1 MVENQGGV
9 LMKKVCVLL
18 AEGFEEIEAL
28 TVSDIMRRA
37 EVSCDLVSI
46 SEKKVVKSSHGVVVE
61 ADKIFDEDMEYD
73 LVVIPGGMPGATNL
87 RDDERVI
94 RFVKKQNKEG
104 RLIAAICAGPI
115 VLGRAGLSEGRNITS
130 YPGYEDEL
138 PNCEYLEDAVVVDRN
153 IITSRG
159 PATAMIFAYKLLEV
173 LGCGNKVHAIS
184 SGMLYKIL

>member
-1 MVENQGGV
+1 
-9 LMKKVCVLL
+9 MKKVCILL

-37 EVSCDLVSI
+37 EVKCDLVSI
-46 SEKKVVKSSHGVVVE
+46 GGKKVQSSHGVTVE
-61 ADKIFDEDMEYD
+61 ADKIFEENMDYD

-94 RFVKKQNKEG
+94 KFVKKQNKEG
-104 RLIAAICAGPI
+104 KLLGAICAGPI
-115 VLGRAGLSEGRNITS
+115 VLGRAGLTEGRNITS

-138 PNCEYLEDAVVVDRN
+138 PNCEYLEEAVVVDEN

-159 PATAMIFAYKLLEV
+159 PATAMTFAYKLLEV
-173 LGCGNKVHAIS
+173 LGYSHKVEGIS
-184 SGMLYKIL
+184 SGMLYKMFIG

>member
-1 MVENQGGV
+1 
-9 LMKKVCVLL
+9 MKKVCILL

-37 EVSCDLVSI
+37 EVTCDLVSI
-46 SEKKVVKSSHGVVVE
+46 GGKKVQSSHGVTVE
-61 ADKIFDEDMEYD
+61 ADKIFEENMDYD

-94 RFVKKQNKEG
+94 KFVKKQNKEG
-104 RLIAAICAGPI
+104 KLLGAICAGPI
-115 VLGRAGLSEGRNITS
+115 VLGRAGLTEGRNITS

-138 PNCEYLEDAVVVDRN
+138 PNCEYLEEAVVVDEN

-159 PATAMIFAYKLLEV
+159 PATAMTFAYKLLEV
-173 LGCGNKVHAIS
+173 LGYSHKVEGIS
-184 SGMLYKIL
+184 SGMLYKMFIG